1 MKLVVSSIRVGEEDG
16 FKNDILD
23 RRFFGEA
30 LLNLV
35 KQTSDEL
42 VISIDGRWGE
52 GKTTFIK
59 MWQGLL
65 KENNIPSI
73 YIDAFENDYTGDAF
87 MSIAAAIT
95 TYVDSHAIDTA
106 KREEF
111 KYKAKRVGVQLL
123 SWTARVGVK
132 AATLGIIKD
141 SDIEAVNVIKE
152 NLANDGAD
160 EISKLVK
167 DRLSTQS
174 IEKNLIQSFKE
185 SLSEIPLALNENSG
199 NRIVIIVDELDRCKP
214 SFAVEVIEKI
224 KHLFSVENVV
234 FVLGMNKAQLEEAIR
249 CVYGNNIDAHS
260 YLQKFINIETALPK
274 RNDLNSYS
282 NDIKSY
288 SHHLLKLHEFNAFG
302 DEEVL
307 VNVLVPLGRHFNLS
321 LRQLEKVFTNLAIIY
336 STSHENSFRVVPVF
350 VLLSILKVVDPTVF
364 SAITNNSFSFSQ
376 LSEKVGLSKLKEDV
390 GREIFH
396 VMNWM
401 RFIMMTDDEFNEL
414 DSNDPVLRFGIG
426 LSRYNIERRNI
437 LAFFCSKMTLF
448 KVN

>member
-23 RRFFGEA
+23 RKFFGEA

-65 KENNIPSI
+65 KKNNIPSI

-87 MSIAAAIT
+87 MSIAGAIT

-106 KREEF
+106 KKEEF
-111 KYKAKRVGVQLL
+111 KDKAKRVGVQLL
-123 SWTARVGVK
+123 SWTVRVGVK

-152 NLANDGAD
+152 SLANDGAD

-167 DRLSTQS
+167 DRLSAQS

-185 SLSEIPLALNENSG
+185 SLSEIPLALNESSE
-199 NRIVIIVDELDRCKP
+199 NRIVIIIDELDRCKP
-214 SFAVEVIEKI
+214 SFAVEIIEKI
-224 KHLFSVENVV
+224 KHLFSVENVI
-234 FVLGMNKAQLEEAIR
+234 FVLGMNKTQLEEAIK

-260 YLQKFINIETALPK
+260 YLQKFINIETTLPK
-274 RNDLNSYS
+274 RNDLNNYS
-282 NDIKSY
+282 NDIRSY
-288 SHHLLKLHEFNAFG
+288 SRHLLELHEFNAFG
-302 DEEVL
+302 DEEGL
-307 VNVLVPLGRHFNLS
+307 VEVLVPLGRHFNLS

-336 STSHENSFRVVPVF
+336 STSHENSFRVFPVF

-364 SAITNNSFSFSQ
+364 SAIANNNFSFNQ
-376 LSEKVGLSKLKEDV
+376 LSKKVGLSNLKEDDN
-390 GREIFH
+390 REIFH

-401 RFIMMTDDEFNEL
+401 KYIMMTDDEFNEL
-414 DSNDPVLRFGIG
+414 DPNDPVLRYGNG
-426 LSRYNIERRNI
+426 LFRYNIDRRNI